1 MHDDAGHDDA
11 AADGDDGAVGTL
23 EALASSNR
31 GTVLVADD
39 DPGVRMLLRV
49 LLSRQGFSVLDA
61 ENGLVALETARRE
74 RPDLVLIDWVMPIM
88 DGHETVRQLKRD
100 PVTHDIPVVML
111 TAQSSIDDKVAG
123 LEAGAQDFM
132 TKPFDG
138 RELVARLEQQLRWR
152 KLLADVPAPPRSPAV
167 LAGEAEAARAQ
178 GAHREAITLNVQEAE
193 TWEARGEHAR
203 AGVAYR
209 AAAREAGRMAQHELE
224 AKLMRL
230 AGRAYLGCAER
241 GSDARVSRR
250 CYLEAARC
258 FMAAGNLVLAERSID
273 YAQSLDD
280 QAPGA

>member
-1 MHDDAGHDDA
+1 VT
-11 AADGDDGAVGTL
+11 DGESETFAERDGAAEPAVSDSIA
-23 EALASSNR
+23 ALASSNR

-39 DPGVRMLLRV
+39 DDGVRMLLRV
-49 LLSRQGFSVLDA
+49 LLARHGFTVVDA

-74 RPDLVLIDWVMPIM
+74 KPDLVLIDWVMPIM

-100 PVTHDIPVVML
+100 PATLDIPVVML

-123 LEAGAQDFM
+123 LEAGAQDFL

-152 KLLADVPAPPRSPAV
+152 KLLADVPAPPRSIAT
-167 LAGEAEAARAQ
+167 LAGEAEDKRAQ
-178 GAHREAITLNVQEAE
+178 GSHREAIAVNVQEAE
-193 TWEARGEHAR
+193 TWDSRGEHAR

-209 AAAREAGRMAQHELE
+209 AASREADEMGQDEL
-224 AKLMRL
+224 ANKLMRL
-230 AGRAYLGCAER
+230 AGKSYLSCAER
-241 GSDARVSRR
+241 ASDPRISRR

-258 FMAAGNLVLAERSID
+258 FMVAGNLVLAERSID

-280 QAPGA
+280 QA

>member
-1 MHDDAGHDDA
+1 MSA
-11 AADGDDGAVGTL
+11 GDDGGDPALASTL
-23 EALASSNR
+23 EALESSNR

-39 DPGVRMLLRV
+39 DEGVRMLLRV
-49 LLSRQGFSVLDA
+49 LLARQGFTVLDA
-61 ENGLVALETARRE
+61 ENGLIALETARRE
-74 RPDLVLIDWVMPIM
+74 RPDLVLLDWVMPIM

-100 PVTHDIPVVML
+100 PVTRDIPVVML

-123 LEAGAQDFM
+123 LEAGAQDFL

-152 KLLADVPAPPRSPAV
+152 KLLADVPAPPRSTAM

-178 GAHREAITLNVQEAE
+178 GAHREAIALNVQEAE
-193 TWEARGEHAR
+193 TWDARGEHAR

-209 AAAREAGRMAQHELE
+209 AAAREADRLGQSEL
-224 AKLMRL
+224 ANKLMRL
-230 AGRAYLGCAER
+230 AGKSYLSCAER
-241 GSDARVSRR
+241 GVDARVSRR

-258 FMAAGNLVLAERSID
+258 FMVAGNLVLAERSID

-280 QAPGA
+280 QPPA